1 MVSERLPT
9 GIASVDALLGGGLE
23 TDAVTELYGEG
34 GSGKT
39 LFCLEVAARVA
50 RASRWVF
57 YIDTEGVSL
66 ERLRSVG
73 GTEFD
78 RILGRLLL
86 SAPKDLDQ
94 QGRAVATACA
104 LARGGRR
111 DVGLLVLDSATNFYR
126 LSLSGP
132 DEDDAREAL
141 AVEVADLVAAARTLG
156 IAVLLTNQVWR
167 NPRDGVLEPL
177 GGSFLNHAAKTILR
191 FDRRD
196 GPRRTVVLM
205 KHRSRPEGSAGF
217 RITSTGL
224 ESLGPG

>member
-1 MVSERLPT
+1 MVSDHLPT
-9 GIASVDALLGGGLE
+9 GIGSVDRLLGGGLE

-57 YIDTEGVSL
+57 YVDTEGVSL
-66 ERLRSVG
+66 ERLRAVG
-73 GTEFD
+73 GSDFD

-86 SAPKDLDQ
+86 SAPRDLEQ
-94 QGRAVATACA
+94 QGKAVATACA

-111 DVGLLVLDSATNFYR
+111 DVGLVVLDSATNYYR
-126 LSLSGP
+126 LSLSSP

-141 AVEVADLVAAARTLG
+141 ALQVADLVATARTVG
-156 IAVLLTNQVWR
+156 VAVLLTNQVWR
-167 NPRDGVLEPL
+167 NSRDGALEPL

-191 FDRRD
+191 LDRRP
-196 GPRRTVVLM
+196 GPLREVVLV
-205 KHRSRPEGSAGF
+205 KHRSRPEGRAQF

-224 ESLGPG
+224 EAAGPG